1 MGWRELFSWNK
12 PQAAPAP
19 ASPQAGDK
27 DLGDRLVLD
36 ELAKAG
42 ANLELPR
49 EIVHYLYLT
58 SRADATVAAE
68 NLQLV
73 GYSTAIGMDNSP
85 DNPAPY
91 PFLVRATA
99 RAVANRETIR
109 EARRIFEEL
118 AGKLDGDYDG
128 WEAAARP

>member
-1 MGWRELFSWNK
+1 MGWRDLLPWNK
-12 PQAAPAP
+12 PKYEAGPVAAFTDANT
-19 ASPQAGDK
+19 GD
-27 DLGDRLVLD
+27 GLVLD

-49 EIVHYLYLT
+49 EIVHYLYLGN
-58 SRADATVAAE
+58 RADATVAAE

-73 GYSTAIGMDNSP
+73 GYSTAVGMDNSP
-85 DNPAPY
+85 DSTAPY
-91 PFLVRATA
+91 PFLVRATI
-99 RAVANRETIR
+99 RAVANRATIR

-118 AGKLDGDYDG
+118 ADKLDGEYDG